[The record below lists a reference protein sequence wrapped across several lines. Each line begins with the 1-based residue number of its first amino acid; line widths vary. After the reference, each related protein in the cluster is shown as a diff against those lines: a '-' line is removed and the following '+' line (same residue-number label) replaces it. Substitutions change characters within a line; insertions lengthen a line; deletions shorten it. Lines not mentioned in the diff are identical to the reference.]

1 MLEEARQ
8 RENQMTEDMTKL
20 QVYSLVISLVDVLR
34 YHFLTRMFQ
43 SEFYRY
49 AKLVFQVT
57 CRSAQGAAW
66 NFLHRTGGQL
76 VLMQIFLCYQMD
88 MKEKSD
94 RVEELEAALRESVT
108 ITAQREMLM
117 AQQQQKLE
125 HGEKQ
130 VSSQM

>member
-1 MLEEARQ
+1 M
-8 RENQMTEDMTKL
+8 
-20 QVYSLVISLVDVLR
+20 
-34 YHFLTRMFQ
+34 
-43 SEFYRY
+43 
-49 AKLVFQVT
+49 
-57 CRSAQGAAW
+57 
-66 NFLHRTGGQL
+66 
-76 VLMQIFLCYQMD
+76 MQIFLCYQMD